1 MPIIID
7 LILVAFLAVFV
18 IIGYIRGLTKVL
30 LQIVSFILAIVI
42 AFILFKPISML
53 IINHTQID
61 DNIQIAIE
69 EKMIGAVDGAS
80 ENVEESIKENSSMPE
95 AMTKYIGEM
104 IEDGKESGEEAA
116 KEAAKKVAGIIVDA
130 GTWVIV
136 FILARVI
143 LIFAKSLLELI
154 VKLPVIK
161 QMDKA
166 GGIVYGLLQG
176 FVILYVGFAILSFVS
191 PMFDSA
197 EVLSSINDA
206 AIAGYIYNNNI
217 ILKFIF

>member
-1 MPIIID
+1 MAIIID
-7 LILVAFLAVFV
+7 LILVAFLAFFV
-18 IIGYIRGLTKVL
+18 ILGYIRGLTKVL
-30 LQIVSFILAIVI
+30 LQIVSFVLAIVI

-53 IINHTQID
+53 VINHTQID

-69 EKMIGAVDGAS
+69 EKMIGVVDDAS
-80 ENVEESIKENSSMPE
+80 ENVEESIKENSGMPE
-95 AMTKYIGEM
+95 VMTNYIGEM
-104 IEDGKESGEEAA
+104 IEDGKESGEEVA
-116 KEAAKKVAGIIVDA
+116 KEAAKNVAKTIVDA
-130 GTWVIV
+130 GIWVIV
-136 FILARVI
+136 FILARII

-166 GGIVYGLLQG
+166 GGILYGLLQG
-176 FVILYVGFAILSFVS
+176 FVILYIGFAILSFVS

-217 ILKFIF
+217 ILKFMF